1 LYDEVAALDA
11 SSEIG
16 VNDDVSDDV
25 SDAELRP
32 LLFDADGENWPCAA
46 SNASIVV
53 GDSAFEP
60 ELFDLLEP
68 GRDESEPD
76 IVNGSV
82 PLPKNPLDCEDD
94 EA

>member
-1 LYDEVAALDA
+1 
-11 SSEIG
+11 
-16 VNDDVSDDV
+16 
-25 SDAELRP
+25 
-32 LLFDADGENWPCAA
+32 
-46 SNASIVV
+46 
-53 GDSAFEP
+53 
-60 ELFDLLEP
+60 LLEP

>member
-1 LYDEVAALDA
+1 LYDEAALLDA
-11 SSEIG
+11 SNEIG
-16 VNDDVSDDV
+16 VSDDV
-25 SDAELRP
+25 FAGVNDAELRP

-46 SNASIVV
+46 SSASIVV
-53 GDSAFEP
+53 GDNAFEP